1 MAFKLFQT
9 KQKETRD
16 LDSDFDRVYA
26 KIQEIDDWDDPKKIE
41 HYILDSCEQ
50 IVSTTKEIESERK
63 ELRSVS
69 NYARDLDILEN
80 LSEDSIKEIRQ
91 TARRIVALK
100 ETRLE
105 MKNHPHKVEGQLFEI
120 LEENREDLED
130 TIFRMRENE
139 NYQDSVKRD
148 MNYLE
153 GEKTRYEMDRENS
166 KASMKLMRT
175 LSLFLVV
182 GLGALLALVF
192 VLKFTT
198 DMDVNWIV
206 MGILL
211 LISGLAVLIY
221 VKNAE
226 SRTRSKRALK
236 KLNNTIQLLNIVR
249 MKYATVT
256 KALEYVR
263 NQYGIESAEELDYLY
278 HQYLLEVEDQER
290 YRQTNQ
296 DLDYQTN
303 LLEKQLGELNLYD
316 QYIWKSQAEALANPD
331 GLKETRLRLVER
343 KERIED
349 QIRDNT
355 GAVKKERDEIDR
367 MMNEHRYYVPE
378 ILEIIQSVDKICGL
392 NRYMNRTTGTNNEK
406 QKGEMR
412 K

>member
-1 MAFKLFQT
+1 
-9 KQKETRD
+9 
-16 LDSDFDRVYA
+16 
-26 KIQEIDDWDDPKKIE
+26 
-41 HYILDSCEQ
+41 
-50 IVSTTKEIESERK
+50 
-63 ELRSVS
+63 
-69 NYARDLDILEN
+69 
-80 LSEDSIKEIRQ
+80 
-91 TARRIVALK
+91 
-100 ETRLE
+100 
-105 MKNHPHKVEGQLFEI
+105 
-120 LEENREDLED
+120 
-130 TIFRMRENE
+130 
-139 NYQDSVKRD
+139 
-148 MNYLE
+148 
-153 GEKTRYEMDRENS
+153 
-166 KASMKLMRT
+166 
-175 LSLFLVV
+175 
-182 GLGALLALVF
+182 
-192 VLKFTT
+192 
-198 DMDVNWIV
+198 MDVNWIV

-226 SRTRSKRALK
+226 SRRRSKRALK

-406 QKGEMR
+406 
-412 K
+412 

>member
-26 KIQEIDDWDDPKKIE
+26 KIQEMDDWDDPKKIE

-226 SRTRSKRALK
+226 SRRRSKRALK

-278 HQYLLEVEDQER
+278 HQYLLEVENQER

-406 QKGEMR
+406 
-412 K
+412 

>member
-226 SRTRSKRALK
+226 SRRRSKRALK
-236 KLNNTIQLLNIVR
+236 KLNNTIQLLTIVR

-406 QKGEMR
+406 
-412 K
+412 

>member
-1 MAFKLFQT
+1 
-9 KQKETRD
+9 
-16 LDSDFDRVYA
+16 
-26 KIQEIDDWDDPKKIE
+26 
-41 HYILDSCEQ
+41 
-50 IVSTTKEIESERK
+50 
-63 ELRSVS
+63 
-69 NYARDLDILEN
+69 
-80 LSEDSIKEIRQ
+80 
-91 TARRIVALK
+91 
-100 ETRLE
+100 

-226 SRTRSKRALK
+226 SRRRSKRALK

-406 QKGEMR
+406 
-412 K
+412 

>member
-26 KIQEIDDWDDPKKIE
+26 KIQEMDDWDDPKKIE

-50 IVSTTKEIESERK
+50 IVSTTKEIELERK

-69 NYARDLDILEN
+69 NYARDLDVLEN

-91 TARRIVALK
+91 TARRLVTLK

-166 KASMKLMRT
+166 KASMKVMRT

-211 LISGLAVLIY
+211 LISGFAVLIY

-226 SRTRSKRALK
+226 SRRRSKRALK

-296 DLDYQTN
+296 DLDHQTN

-392 NRYMNRTTGTNNEK
+392 NRYMNRTTGTNK
-406 QKGEMR
+406 DK
-412 K
+412 